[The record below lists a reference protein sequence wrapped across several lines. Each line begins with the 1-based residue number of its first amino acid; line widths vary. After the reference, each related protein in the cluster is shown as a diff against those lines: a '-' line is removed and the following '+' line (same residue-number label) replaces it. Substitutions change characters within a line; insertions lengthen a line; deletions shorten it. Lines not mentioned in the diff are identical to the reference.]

1 MAEAEM
7 AARQFSL
14 AFQGFLFSSVQL
26 RSLF

>member
-14 AFQGFLFSSVQL
+14 AFSRLLFSGVQL
-26 RSLF
+26 GSFF